1 MADITL
7 IRKNGYDAV
16 TAYDDAAVFH
26 QAIGDAWEG
35 DSRGVVYKGVYKE
48 FALIKNDSAKK
59 ISVQAGYGQLYG
71 REFKLD
77 SGKTY
82 DVTVAGALYVLVYV
96 QIDITSSSETGAL
109 KTISSS
115 TNNISIGNTDIYKNK
130 IGTATMPLFLAYYD
144 GSAWYILNDYRHIR
158 EPGQAESARSMP
170 NSGIL
175 NGTKVED
182 LVEYGSGYVRKARYS
197 DVAGNA
203 LKIGPSGNNNDVD
216 SNLAFPNHSGVA
228 MALAGRYLAS
238 LPSLAKGVN
247 QPIGWTEPTGGLVC
261 FMIRVTAKNGTTS
274 YYSNGAVS
282 TERDIYLYTIDNKWG
297 FPLEGMGYTQGDNS
311 WAKLT
316 LKKSGAT
323 ITALI
328 DGITDVNVTVSIVTM
343 GV

>member
-7 IRKNGYDAV
+7 IRKNGYDGV

-48 FALIKNDSAKK
+48 FALALNDSAKK
-59 ISVQAGYGQLYG
+59 LSVQAGYGQLYG

-82 DVTVAGALYVLVYV
+82 DVTVAAALYVLVYV
-96 QIDITSSSETGAL
+96 QIEITASTESGAIKSIGSSS
-109 KTISSS
+109 
-115 TNNISIGNTDIYKNK
+115 NNISIGNTDIYKSQT
-130 IGTATMPLFLAYYD
+130 GTATMPLFLAYFN
-144 GSAWYILNDYRHIR
+144 GSAWSILKDYRHIR
-158 EPGQAESARSMP
+158 EPGQAESARSIP

-182 LVEYGSGYVRKARYS
+182 LVEYGTGYVRKARYS
-197 DVAGNA
+197 DAAGNA
-203 LKIGPSGNNNDVD
+203 LKIGPTGNDNDVD

-228 MALAGRYLAS
+228 MALAGSYLAS
-238 LPSLAKGVN
+238 LSSLAKGVS

-261 FMIRVTAKNGTTS
+261 FIIKATANSGTTS
-274 YYSNGAVS
+274 YISNGIIS
-282 TERDIYLYTIDNKWG
+282 TERDVYLYTIDNKWG

-311 WAKLT
+311 WAKLS
-316 LKKSGAT
+316 LRKGGAT
-323 ITALI
+323 LTALI
-328 DGITDVNVTVSIVTM
+328 DGITDVSVTVTIVTM